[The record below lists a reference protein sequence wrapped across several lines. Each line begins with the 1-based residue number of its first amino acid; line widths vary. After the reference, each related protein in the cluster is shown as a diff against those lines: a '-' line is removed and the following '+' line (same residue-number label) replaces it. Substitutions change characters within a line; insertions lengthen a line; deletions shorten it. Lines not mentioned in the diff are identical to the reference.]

1 MYGYGKKNIGA
12 YFGDFGKSSKSVFR
26 GFILMKLGF
35 FGRLFPKSLHFL
47 DKLIDNFCRIQ
58 NLDRSFLVTIA
69 MYKGQ
74 FELLQDYFPFYT
86 FFEFHIFFE
95 SSITVFYSFIFF
107 FHLFLRKKT
116 SFCPVFGNK
125 LGFKI

>member
-1 MYGYGKKNIGA
+1 MKVQILVTHWNFVSGYGKKKIGA
-12 YFGDFGKSSKSVFR
+12 YYGDFEKWSKSVFR

-58 NLDRSFLVTIA
+58 NIDRSFLVTIA

-74 FELLQDYFPFYT
+74 FELLRDYFPFYS
-86 FFEFHIFFE
+86 FFEFHIFFR
-95 SSITVFYSFIFF
+95 SSITVF
-107 FHLFLRKKT
+107 
-116 SFCPVFGNK
+116 
-125 LGFKI
+125 